1 MVHGGGVSLED
12 IFSSATLDA
21 SLEAALLL
29 KPTGILVAGWTRSDV
44 PREVISVMAATMW
57 GSLDTITRTLGGS
70 SARSVMV
77 EANPFR
83 IHALQV
89 PPNWTLLLVGPRS
102 MGRRRLHREALRILN
117 LLPPPRRENTARR
130 LAVESSR

>member
-1 MVHGGGVSLED
+1 MKGMGATLQD

-21 SLEAALLL
+21 SLEAAFLL

-44 PREVISVMAATMW
+44 PHDVISVMAATMW
-57 GSLDTITRTLGGS
+57 GSLDTITRTLGGA

-77 EANPFR
+77 EADPVR

-89 PPNWTLLLVGPRS
+89 PPNWTLLLVGPLS
-102 MGRRRLHREALRILN
+102 MGRRRLHREALRILD
-117 LLPPPRRENTARR
+117 LLPPLRRENGARR
-130 LAVESSR
+130 LAVEYPR

>member
-1 MVHGGGVSLED
+1 MNGMGATLQD
-12 IFSSATLDA
+12 IFSSATLDS
-21 SLEAALLL
+21 SLEAAFLL

-44 PREVISVMAATMW
+44 PRDVISVMAATMW

-70 SARSVMV
+70 MARSVMV
-77 EANPFR
+77 EADPFR

-102 MGRRRLHREALRILN
+102 MGKRRIHREALRILD
-117 LLPPPRRENTARR
+117 LLPPPRKENTARR
-130 LAVESSR
+130 LAVEYPP